1 MLAKGSTG
9 NKRIHSSH
17 NWQLQNRFKQWCKDK
32 NHLWSWVFKIQGEV
46 TAVSFSWQQG
56 THRTW
61 YTHTSQSDVNTIL
74 CMRSYLPICLF
85 LPLSNRR
92 KKTHSVLRLNTLYRK
107 ATCLPLT
114 YRKGRASGH
123 TGHFIN
129 LLRPSWF
136 CWFQTVLWHASELN
150 QALLPKTA
158 HTNILALLPKT
169 RLLFHFQSLHRTNP
183 WYEQL

>member
-32 NHLWSWVFKIQGEV
+32 NHLWSWVFKIWGEV
-46 TAVSFSWQQG
+46 TAVSSSWQQG

-74 CMRSYLPICLF
+74 CTRSYLPICLF

-92 KKTHSVLRLNTLYRK
+92 KKPIQFLDLILFTERLPAYHWHTERAELLATQATLSI
-107 ATCLPLT
+107 C
-114 YRKGRASGH
+114 SGQVGFADFRQSYGMLQNWIKLYYQKQH
-123 TGHFIN
+123 I
-129 LLRPSWF
+129 
-136 CWFQTVLWHASELN
+136 QTS
-150 QALLPKTA
+150 
-158 HTNILALLPKT
+158 
-169 RLLFHFQSLHRTNP
+169 
-183 WYEQL
+183 